1 MSKEVKNN
9 VKILETDYAKEQY
22 AKYAYQQRQIIF
34 RRRRLM
40 AVFIVAFVIFLSV
53 GISLFNDYLRLQQL
67 QDVKQETIVKQ
78 AEVKQKMADL
88 NRDVALL
95 KDDDYVAKVARSRF
109 LYSKEGELIFPLPG
123 NEAAEKADDST
134 TESSE

>member
-9 VKILETDYAKEQY
+9 VKILDTDYAKEQY

-40 AVFIVAFVIFLSV
+40 AVFIVAFVVFLSV
-53 GISLFNDYLRLQQL
+53 GISLFNDYLRLQRL

-78 AEVKQKMADL
+78 AEVKQKMAGL